1 MPNAAAMIYESIWRD
16 GDWRKLS
23 RGAQCLYVQLLSQ
36 KELDCAGLLP
46 LQPNKWVKG
55 CDSMTTDELWADMDE
70 LQEHRFA
77 FYDVDTDEVLIRT
90 QVHKPFIIKG
100 PKTRASAMRAAR
112 LCASPFLRSVLAAE
126 LRAAGIAEFTAVADE
141 LDPVEPV
148 DNNPIHRVSEPYR
161 NPIDTVSGGYPI
173 DTPSIPTGTGTG
185 TGISHLG
192 NYSRGEERPRC
203 TTHPNGNPTDDP
215 CHGCR
220 KVRKWDDE
228 HASDAAAERAAVDR
242 AERVRTAQAAAEA
255 VAACDLCDADGYQGA
270 RVCDHTDRADVSR
283 RGINLVRSA
292 ITKEAAPGA

>member
-16 GDWRKLS
+16 GDWRKLT

-46 LQPNKWVKG
+46 LQPTKWVKG
-55 CDSMTTDELWADMDE
+55 CDSMTIDELWADMAE

-112 LCASPFLRSVLAAE
+112 LCASPFLRKVLAAE
-126 LRAAGIAEFTAVADE
+126 LRAAGIAEFTAVANE
-141 LDPVEPV
+141 LDPVETAENDGP
-148 DNNPIHRVSEPYR
+148 DRVLEPYR
-161 NPIDTVSGGYPI
+161 NPIDTVSAGYPI

-192 NYSRGEERPRC
+192 NYSRGEERPSCAR
-203 TTHPNGNPTDDP
+203 HPNGNPSDDP
-215 CHGCR
+215 CHGCGR
-220 KVRKWDDE
+220 VRKWDE
-228 HASDAAAERAAVDR
+228 RYGSTEVAEADAAKRRLRDIAANCPDCLGTNLIEVNDSAVAKCQHPYAAVKH
-242 AERVRTAQAAAEA
+242 A
-255 VAACDLCDADGYQGA
+255 
-270 RVCDHTDRADVSR
+270 
-283 RGINLVRSA
+283 
-292 ITKEAAPGA
+292 